1 MAPVV
6 ETPER
11 VEGRDARGEV
21 ARASCAG
28 AGCVRD
34 GGDDEVGA
42 RALWHRAGSSPHDTK
57 RTELPRGNFVPLGGF
72 IGRLDR
78 KTAIVV
84 IRGFAKAER
93 PFEQHTESRFFENW
107 AGKDPEVYSLGFA
120 ATVCIFR
127 P

>member
-42 RALWHRAGSSPHDTK
+42 RALWHRAGYSPHDTK
-57 RTELPRGNFVPLGGF
+57 RTELPRGDFVPLGGF

-84 IRGFAKAER
+84 DRGFREGRKAIR
-93 PFEQHTESRFFENW
+93 ASSIALFRKLG
-107 AGKDPEVYSLGFA
+107 GKKPRSLFA
-120 ATVCIFR
+120 WFCSLYF
-127 P
+127 